1 MGASRARTM
10 GESSASPARDAGPS
24 RPGAAG
30 RRVFVVPQQV
40 DSNLVIEA
48 TASDHA
54 AIYQTLLDVF
64 QGPSAAE
71 FAAQQEDPLY
81 EPADRLIVK
90 QDDRVAAHLQL
101 THRTWCFG
109 AARIPVAGVHWLC
122 TLPEMRGRGH
132 AHALL
137 AAADEK
143 MASSGTALG
152 LLRTDIPHFYHRS
165 GWAVCGRHSYTRA
178 GARKILAQ
186 LSAQK
191 SPSLMRK
198 ERRLNIRHW
207 RQMELGALMRIYQD
221 SVRELYGPL
230 ERTEEHWRWLI
241 GRRAYHQILV
251 ALDGERKGEPSGE
264 VQEGADDEVGGTIV
278 GYAITKGAQILE
290 LMTLADHETAAQQL
304 VARVC
309 GDAIERDDHTM
320 IYHGP
325 PTDPLH
331 ETLVMA
337 GGSWHHHEA
346 CQREVFMT
354 RLLDPGQTLRQLEPE
369 LRQRAADAALKLPI
383 ELGLL
388 IDADKY
394 LLTLSED
401 SLEVTSGRLGRSYI
415 ACTWPEFTRMVLGH
429 YDIEQIVD
437 EGRLQA
443 SPQISEEVA
452 RALFRRVPHWRPPL
466 DDLPG

>member
-1 MGASRARTM
+1 MCASRARTIS
-10 GESSASPARDAGPS
+10 EAPDSVAARPVSPRH
-24 RPGAAG
+24 RP
-30 RRVFVVPQQV
+30 FVEPQPV
-40 DSNLVIEA
+40 DSDAVVEA
-48 TASDHA
+48 SASDHA
-54 AIYQTLLDVF
+54 AIHQTLLDVF

-81 EPADRLIVK
+81 EPTDRLIVK
-90 QDDRVAAHLQL
+90 QDGRVAAHLQV
-101 THRTWCFG
+101 THRMWCFG

-122 TLPEMRGRGH
+122 TLPETRGRGFG
-132 AHALL
+132 HALL

-143 MASSGTALG
+143 MASSSTALG
-152 LLRTDIPHFYHRS
+152 LLRTEIPHFYHRS

-191 SPSLMRK
+191 SPSLTRK
-198 ERRLNIRHW
+198 EQRLNIRHW
-207 RQMELGALMRIYQD
+207 RQMELGALMHIYQRN
-221 SVRELYGPL
+221 VRNLYGPL

-241 GRRAYHQILV
+241 GRRAYQQIFV
-251 ALDGERKGEPSGE
+251 ALDGDGKSEPNEDAEEE
-264 VQEGADDEVGGTIV
+264 VSGTIV

-290 LMTLADHETAAQQL
+290 LMTLPNHETAAQQL

-309 GDAIERDDHTM
+309 GDAIERDDHTI

-325 PTDPLH
+325 PTDSLH

-346 CQREVFMT
+346 CKREVFMT
-354 RLLDPGQTLRQLEPE
+354 RLLDPAQTLKQLEPE
-369 LRQRAADAALKLPI
+369 LRRRAADASLKLPI
-383 ELGLL
+383 ELGVL

-401 SLEVTSGRLGRSYI
+401 SIDISVGRLGRSYI
-415 ACTWPEFTRMVLGH
+415 ACTWPEFTRLALGH
-429 YDIEQIVD
+429 YDIEQILD
-437 EGRLQA
+437 EGRLQT
-443 SPQISEEVA
+443 STQISEDVA
-452 RALFRRVPHWRPPL
+452 RVLFRRVPHWRPPL